1 MKPLRVILSMLAAL
15 LTMASCHEK
24 DDPVP
29 DTRPS
34 RTVLVYM
41 VADNS
46 LNSQTNGDIDEMMQ
60 GILNVDETQMKS
72 NLLLYVDDYN
82 TPKLYHISSANGVA
96 QKTLVHS
103 FSEELTSTDA
113 DVFADVLGMVTSR
126 YAADSYGLVYWSHGD
141 GWMPSTLMKMRS
153 TDLRWIGQDVNN
165 GGGTYHYGDIDDTAA
180 TVKSVVGRVDFVLF
194 DACYMLT
201 TEVAYAF
208 KDCTGYVIGSPT
220 EIPGP
225 GAPYDKILPYM
236 FSPQSTYVTDIARAY
251 FDYYNDKYADGKGL
265 ANDNWTGGVSIG
277 VMSTSAVTALADATA
292 AALASAGDADP
303 AALRQT
309 VLDYDKRVST
319 RSHIGYYDFYGMMA
333 TLLPAAE
340 LSAWQSAYGEALTYW
355 QTTARNYSAF
365 AGMFSMENAKGA
377 AQYIPVSA
385 SLADSKDTAYHS
397 TGWYQAAGLSQLG
410 W

>member
-1 MKPLRVILSMLAAL
+1 MKPFGVILSMLL
-15 LTMASCHEK
+15 LLMASCSEKK

-46 LNSQTNGDIDEMMQ
+46 LNGRASSDINEMMQ
-60 GILNVDETQMKS
+60 GILSVDETQMKS

-82 TPKLYHISSANGVA
+82 TPKLYHISNGNGVA
-96 QKTLVHS
+96 QKTLVRS

-113 DVFADVLGMVTSR
+113 DVFADVLSTVTSQ

-141 GWMPSTLMKMRS
+141 GWMPATLMKMRS
-153 TDLRWIGQDVNN
+153 TAVRWIGQDVNN
-165 GGGTYHYGDIDDTAA
+165 GSGTYHYGDIDDVAA
-180 TVKSVVGRVDFVLF
+180 AVRAVAGRVDFVMF

-208 KDCTGYVIGSPT
+208 KDCTGYIVGSPT

-236 FSPQSTYVTDIARAY
+236 FSPQSTYVTDMARAY
-251 FDYYNDKYADGKGL
+251 FDYYNDKYADGDGMT
-265 ANDNWTGGVSIG
+265 NDNWTGGVSIG
-277 VMSTSAVTALADATA
+277 VMSTSAVAALADATA
-292 AALASAGDADP
+292 SALASAGDADP

-309 VLDYDKRVST
+309 VLDYDKRTVL
-319 RSHIGYYDFYGMMA
+319 RGHIGYYDFHGMMS

-340 LSAWQSAYGEALTYW
+340 LSAWQSAFNGTLTYW

-365 AGMFSMENAKGA
+365 TGMFSMENAKGM

-385 SLADSKDTAYHS
+385 SLSDSKDTAYHS

>member
-1 MKPLRVILSMLAAL
+1 MKQLRVILSALAAL
-15 LTMASCHEK
+15 LLMASCHEK
-24 DDPVP
+24 DDPMP

-46 LNSQTNGDIDEMMQ
+46 LNSQTGGDINEMMQ

-72 NLLLYVDDYN
+72 NLLLYVDDYSM
-82 TPKLYHISSANGVA
+82 PKLYRISNENGVA
-96 QKTLVHS
+96 QKTVVRD
-103 FSEELTSTDA
+103 FGEELTSTDV
-113 DVFADVLGMVTSR
+113 DVFEDVLSMVTSQ

-141 GWMPSTLMKMRS
+141 GWMPATLMKMRS
-153 TDLRWIGQDVNN
+153 TDLRWIGQDINN
-165 GGGTYHYGDIDDTAA
+165 GGGMYHYGDIDDTAA
-180 TVKSVVGRVDFVLF
+180 AVKAIVGKVDFVLF

-208 KDCTGYVIGSPT
+208 KDCTDYIVGSPT
-220 EIPGP
+220 EVPGP

-236 FSPQSTYVTDIARAY
+236 FSPQSTYVTDMARAY
-251 FDYYNDKYADGKGL
+251 FDYYNDKYADGAGMTS
-265 ANDNWTGGVSIG
+265 DNWTGGVSVG
-277 VMSTSAVTALADATA
+277 VMNTSAVVALAEATA
-292 AALASAGDADP
+292 SALASAGDADP
-303 AALRQT
+303 ATLRQT
-309 VLDYDKRVST
+309 VLDYDKRISS

-333 TLLPAAE
+333 TLLSAAE
-340 LSAWQSAYGEALTYW
+340 LSAWQSAFNGTLTYW

-365 AGMFSMENAKGA
+365 VGMFSMENAKGV

-385 SLADSKDTAYHS
+385 SLTDSKDTAYHA
-397 TGWYQAAGLSQLG
+397 TGWYRAAGLSQLG